1 MPKYTNKK
9 KVTAERRISLSKRM
23 RHIRHVLFEGKSL
36 SEKER
41 IIEDSENRSI
51 SKCVEIPG
59 TSHQLHVCMD
69 NGNVNNNILTSQSL
83 SFANTFSRLSVD
95 TCETTHE
102 AEKII
107 DNFNDDSV
115 KSVSDIR
122 KFCENA
128 ILSHEIHTHMN
139 DENTIDNDA
148 MKTQSLLNTF
158 PENPVHVYRT
168 TENPVDACQI
178 DSYMV
183 ESENTM
189 QSNMD
194 DTEDIE
200 NTALHVDENIDAG
213 RLSFAEIS
221 GRCIVDF
228 RHVFAELQRLSTHW
242 IGECRFTDLVIIK
255 TKRHGLK
262 TQYFVGCQMCHFT
275 NSFWSEPTDDKIL
288 DVNRGAVCGT
298 ILTGT
303 GHKREGP
310 VSARCDSAPTR

>member
-1 MPKYTNKK
+1 MPKYTNRKI
-9 KVTAERRISLSKRM
+9 VTAERRISLSKRM

-41 IIEDSENRSI
+41 IIEYSENRSI

-69 NGNVNNNILTSQSL
+69 NGNVNNDILTSQSL

-115 KSVSDIR
+115 KSVLDIR
-122 KFCENA
+122 KFCETA
-128 ILSHEIHTHMN
+128 VLSHEMHTHMN
-139 DENTIDNDA
+139 DENTINNDA
-148 MKTQSLLNTF
+148 MKTQSLLSTF
-158 PENPVHVYRT
+158 P
-168 TENPVDACQI
+168 ENPVDACQL

-194 DTEDIE
+194 DTEHIE

-228 RHVFAELQRLSTHW
+228 RQLNFL
-242 IGECRFTDLVIIK
+242 
-255 TKRHGLK
+255 
-262 TQYFVGCQMCHFT
+262 
-275 NSFWSEPTDDKIL
+275 
-288 DVNRGAVCGT
+288 
-298 ILTGT
+298 
-303 GHKREGP
+303 
-310 VSARCDSAPTR
+310 